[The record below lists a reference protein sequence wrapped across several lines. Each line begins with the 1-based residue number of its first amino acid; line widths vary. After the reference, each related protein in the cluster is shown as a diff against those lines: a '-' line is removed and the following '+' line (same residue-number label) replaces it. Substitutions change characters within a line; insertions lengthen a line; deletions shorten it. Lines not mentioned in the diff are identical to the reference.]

1 MRNRKLK
8 HSKVRNTGL
17 LFEFLLRQITA
28 DVLNKKNDSKAA
40 HMIKQRFSERTEL
53 GKELALYNI
62 LINKKFNNDKK
73 ADYFINEVINERRN
87 LNSSILKREKYNLI
101 KEIKDTYDL
110 QNFLSSKVRN
120 YSVYASIYKL
130 FEYNNISPVEKT
142 ESHFNLVEHVT
153 TSNKT
158 NIKSSLAAV
167 LPKDEDLRIITYQ
180 TLLEKFNSKHSN
192 LNYPQKSLL
201 RAYINNVSNVNS
213 LKEYIEKVVP
223 AIKRELKQH
232 SNKLT
237 DKVVKIK
244 LAEAIKSIDKFCGV
258 KRSKLVKDNVVIQT
272 MRYMEL
278 LKELKKSGN
287 KNKKTL

>member
-40 HMIKQRFSERTEL
+40 HVIKQRFNERTEL

-62 LINKKFNNDKK
+62 IINKKFNSDKK
-73 ADYFINEVINERRN
+73 ADYFINEVISERKK
-87 LNSSILKREKYNLI
+87 LNNSILKREKYNLI
-101 KEIKDTYDL
+101 KEIKDYYDL

-120 YSVYASIYKL
+120 YSAYASIYKL

-158 NIKSSLAAV
+158 NIESSLSAA
-167 LPKDEDLRIITYQ
+167 LPQDEDLRIITYQ
-180 TLLEKFNSKHSN
+180 TLLEKFNAKHSN

-201 RAYINNVSNVNS
+201 
-213 LKEYIEKVVP
+213 
-223 AIKRELKQH
+223 
-232 SNKLT
+232 
-237 DKVVKIK
+237 
-244 LAEAIKSIDKFCGV
+244 
-258 KRSKLVKDNVVIQT
+258 
-272 MRYMEL
+272 
-278 LKELKKSGN
+278 
-287 KNKKTL
+287 